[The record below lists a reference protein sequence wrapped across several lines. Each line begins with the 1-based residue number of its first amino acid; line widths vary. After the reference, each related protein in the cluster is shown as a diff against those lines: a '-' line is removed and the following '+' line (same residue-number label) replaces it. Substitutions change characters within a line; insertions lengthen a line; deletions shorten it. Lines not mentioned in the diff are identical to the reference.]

1 MLPWLAI
8 TYTTARLGFEAQN
21 AAAFRL
27 MRLVGGP
34 SKTAAEEIVP
44 HTIALPPEP
53 VREKTAA
60 RKRRHAASKIIHK
73 KSKAVKKRGKSTKVR

>member
-27 MRLVGGP
+27 MRLVGGA

-44 HTIALPPEP
+44 LPPEP

-73 KSKAVKKRGKSTKVR
+73 KSKAVKKRGKSTKAR